1 MKVYLVLVGLA
12 GPWAEGEGDQQTVTH
27 RFLDATVESA
37 LGFRGNVLESRI
49 IERRGECQ
57 IGEEP
62 LEWACK

>member
-1 MKVYLVLVGLA
+1 MKVYLVLVELA
-12 GPWAEGEGDQQTVTH
+12 GTWAEGEGAQQSVTH

-37 LGFRGNVLESRI
+37 LGFRGKVLESRI

-62 LEWACK
+62 LAWEGK